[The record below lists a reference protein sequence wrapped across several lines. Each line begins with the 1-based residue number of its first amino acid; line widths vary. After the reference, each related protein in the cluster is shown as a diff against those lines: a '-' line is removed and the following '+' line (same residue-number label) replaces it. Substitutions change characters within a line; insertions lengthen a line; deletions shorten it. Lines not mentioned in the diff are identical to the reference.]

1 MARLPGGQAWIGGT
15 TTRAGL
21 VGYLL
26 AEPGVRFLCLDELDK
41 MHTSHLAALLS
52 VMETGRVSRLQHGH
66 RETARRVVWV
76 MAGANRTGRFPPE
89 LLDRFEVVELEPY
102 PEALYRRV
110 VEAVLVRREDCDPE
124 LARELAVATSSGARS
139 VRRAVRIAR
148 MAHGDRRL
156 ALQLA
161 RA

>member
-102 PEALYRRV
+102 PEALYRRG
-110 VEAVLVRREDCDPE
+110 AGGGVLGRCAPGPRR
-124 LARELAVATSSGARS
+124 RARS
-139 VRRAVRIAR
+139 TRGAGRRA
-148 MAHGDRRL
+148 
-156 ALQLA
+156 
-161 RA
+161 